1 MANQQTHLQNGKE
14 ALLERDQWIEM
25 DKMLT
30 LKFVVDKESWARMKG
45 LKKQIQQ
52 IGLLK
57 LFLVINFILFL
68 NIYLLYKL

>member
-30 LKFVVDKESWARMKG
+30 LKFVVDKEGWARMKG

>member
-1 MANQQTHLQNGKE
+1 MEG
-14 ALLERDQWIEM
+14 DQWIEM

>member
-1 MANQQTHLQNGKE
+1 VANQQTHLQNGKE